1 MITSMLLVFILGYI
15 FIAIE
20 HKTNINKAAIALTL
34 GMVLWTMYIFSG
46 TNSIISGNPVSFHNF
61 ILQNPA
67 YTHLSTLAQVR
78 KYITNLQIID
88 QLGNISEILFYLLGA
103 MTIVEVIDIHHGF
116 DAITHK
122 INTQSKKKLLWLV
135 AFITFFMSSVLDN
148 MTSAIVMM
156 MLIQKLLTVT
166 KERWI
171 FGSMIIIAAN
181 AGGAWTPIGDVTTIM
196 LWINE
201 NISSGNIMKTLF
213 LPSVI
218 SLTIPVWLI
227 SYSLTGKLSF
237 TSPTSDIPAG
247 SFNKPLQ
254 NSILIIG
261 ILCLLAVPV
270 FKSVTDLPPFAGIM
284 FTLGLFWIYLD
295 ILYNRRSRQQP
306 AMSQYRV
313 PYVLSKVDFST
324 ILFFS
329 GHTDVGS
336 SPGSHRHTTYFIRF
350 FKCQNS

>member
-46 TNSIISGNPVSFHNF
+46 ANSIISGNPVSFHNF

-78 KYITNLQIID
+78 KYVTSLEIID

-116 DAITHK
+116 DAITHR

-156 MLIQKLLTVT
+156 MLIQSCLLSR
-166 KERWI
+166 K
-171 FGSMIIIAAN
+171 N
-181 AGGAWTPIGDVTTIM
+181 AG
-196 LWINE
+196 
-201 NISSGNIMKTLF
+201 
-213 LPSVI
+213 
-218 SLTIPVWLI
+218 
-227 SYSLTGKLSF
+227 
-237 TSPTSDIPAG
+237 
-247 SFNKPLQ
+247 
-254 NSILIIG
+254 
-261 ILCLLAVPV
+261 
-270 FKSVTDLPPFAGIM
+270 
-284 FTLGLFWIYLD
+284 
-295 ILYNRRSRQQP
+295 
-306 AMSQYRV
+306 
-313 PYVLSKVDFST
+313 FSEA
-324 ILFFS
+324 
-329 GHTDVGS
+329 
-336 SPGSHRHTTYFIRF
+336 
-350 FKCQNS
+350 

>member
-1 MITSMLLVFILGYI
+1 
-15 FIAIE
+15 
-20 HKTNINKAAIALTL
+20 
-34 GMVLWTMYIFSG
+34 
-46 TNSIISGNPVSFHNF
+46 
-61 ILQNPA
+61 
-67 YTHLSTLAQVR
+67 
-78 KYITNLQIID
+78 
-88 QLGNISEILFYLLGA
+88 
-103 MTIVEVIDIHHGF
+103 
-116 DAITHK
+116 
-122 INTQSKKKLLWLV
+122 
-135 AFITFFMSSVLDN
+135 
-148 MTSAIVMM
+148 
-156 MLIQKLLTVT
+156 
-166 KERWI
+166 
-171 FGSMIIIAAN
+171 
-181 AGGAWTPIGDVTTIM
+181 M

-324 ILFFS
+324 ILFFLGILMSVAALEAIGILHTLS
-329 GHTDVGS
+329 GFLNAKIHNVYLISIIIGLLSSIIDNVPLVAAAMGMYPLTTPLHTGI
-336 SPGSHRHTTYFIRF
+336 PEGIT
-350 FKCQNS
+350 